1 MTKRI
6 AAVLVV
12 IGSASGVVSASAV
25 ADPKPPG
32 NGHNCAGFTST
43 FVPPGLGQEVSELAR
58 AFPTAVPTSLDFAN
72 CGGNGFP
79 P

>member
-1 MTKRI
+1 MRRHI
-6 AAVLVV
+6 ATLLAL
-12 IGSASGVVSASAV
+12 GAAAGVVCSSPL
-25 ADPKPPG
+25 ADPQPPG

-43 FVPPGLGQEVSELAR
+43 FAGPGFGGEVSGVAR
-58 AFPTAVPTSLDFAN
+58 AFPSAIPATLDFAD